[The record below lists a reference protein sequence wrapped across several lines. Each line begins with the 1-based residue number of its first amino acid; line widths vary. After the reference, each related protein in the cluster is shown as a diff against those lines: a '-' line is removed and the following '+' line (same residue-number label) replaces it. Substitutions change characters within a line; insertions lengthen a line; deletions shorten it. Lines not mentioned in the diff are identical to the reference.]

1 MSIKQ
6 RFKKILPILIVIIVS
21 VLIFVLLRSMKKPPK
36 RMMNNHSVLSVST
49 LDVNI
54 EDIQLKVS
62 VIGKLIARNHAQ
74 IYAEVGGI
82 LEQGQKQFLEGVS
95 YKKGEVLL
103 SINSKDAEFNL
114 MSQRS
119 NLLTQV
125 AQILPEMKFDFPES
139 SVKWETYLADF
150 KIENEIEP
158 LPEPSNDRE
167 KYFVAGKGIYQ
178 TYYNIKNLENTYKKY
193 RPKAPFNGTVISS
206 NIKPGTLVR
215 VGQPLGDYISNYVYD
230 LESSVSLEQA
240 TSIKIGD
247 MVKLESENIVES
259 INGKVSR
266 INDNID
272 PNTQMVNIY
281 ITVSGRDLWEGMYLQ
296 GDIYSSTIVTATEI
310 PRRIITNNNTV
321 FVVVDSVAKELNVEI
336 ISLNGDAAIVTGLND
351 STRLITKSQ
360 NIYSGQKVKIL

>member
-21 VLIFVLLRSMKKPPK
+21 VLIFVILRNMKKPPK

-54 EDIQLKVS
+54 DDIQLKIP

-95 YKKGEVLL
+95 YKKDEVLL

-125 AQILPEMKFDFPES
+125 AQILPDMKFDFPEN

-150 KIENEIEP
+150 KIENEIES

-178 TYYNIKNLENTYKKY
+178 TYYNIKNLENTFKKY
-193 RPKAPFNGTVISS
+193 RPKAPFNGTVVSS

-215 VGQPLGDYISNYVYD
+215 VGQPLGEYISNYVYD

-240 TSIKIGD
+240 ISIKIGN
-247 MVKLESENIVES
+247 KAILNTESISEA

-266 INDNID
+266 INNNVD
-272 PNTQMVNIY
+272 PSTQMVNIY
-281 ITVSGRDLWEGMYLQ
+281 ITVSGSDLWEGMYLQ
-296 GDIYSSTIVTATEI
+296 GDLYSSTIVRATEI
-310 PRRIITNNNTV
+310 PRRIITNDNTV
-321 FVVVDSVAKELNVEI
+321 FVVIDSVAKELNVEI
-336 ISLNGDAAIVTGLND
+336 ISLNGDTAVVTGLND
-351 STRLITKSQ
+351 STKLITKSQ
-360 NIYSGQKVKIL
+360 NMYDGQKVNIL